1 MHENVDHLVTLH
13 EIVEEA
19 RRRLPDGVWNYLVGG
34 AESETTLRR
43 NRQALDSIAF
53 RPRVLRDVSGVDCSS
68 ALLGR
73 RLRAP
78 VLLAPIGSLQDLHP
92 RGGAA
97 VAEAAAAAGV
107 AMMLS
112 SASAPGLEATAEAG
126 GDGPRIFQ
134 LYVRGD
140 ADWVDDHVRRAIDA
154 GYDAFCFTVDLDY
167 YSRRERDLARRF
179 VTTGRRNVSGEHHQ
193 MRFTWDGVKR
203 VQDRFDI
210 PLVLKGIATAED
222 AALACEMGIDA
233 VYVSNHGGRQLDH
246 GRGSID
252 VVPEVVEAVGG
263 RAEVL
268 VDGGF
273 LRGTDIVKAI
283 ALGATAVGV
292 GRLNGFGIAAGG
304 ADGVARMLELLTGEI
319 RTCLGLLGVNRLEEL
334 DARLPAPHRPG
345 ARRRNAQRLP
355 AARRGSVG
363 EGLIRSTVL
372 RNPARAAA
380 PKRGVARSP
389 WERGRPA
396 RPGRRP
402 EMENPP
408 QAHGCSTGRDAR
420 APRNTNGPAA
430 HLRAIGDLLVCRR

>member
-1 MHENVDHLVTLH
+1 MHENVDHLATFH
-13 EIVEEA
+13 EIVEQA
-19 RRRLPDGVWNYLVGG
+19 KRRLPEGVWNYLVGG

-43 NRQALDSIAF
+43 NRQALDAIAF
-53 RPRVLRDVSGVDCSS
+53 RPRVLRDVSGVDCS
-68 ALLGR
+68 ATLLGR
-73 RLRAP
+73 TLRAP

-97 VAEAAAAAGV
+97 VAEAAAKAGV

-112 SASAPGLEATAEAG
+112 SASAPGPERAAEAG
-126 GDGPRIFQ
+126 ADAMKIFQ

-140 ADWVDDHVRRAIDA
+140 DAWVDDRVRRAVDA

-167 YSRRERDLARRF
+167 YARRERDVAKRF
-179 VTTGRRNVSGEHHQ
+179 VTTGRRNVSGEHYQ

-222 AALACEMGIDA
+222 AALACEMGIDV

-252 VVPEVVEAVGG
+252 VLPEVVEAVAG
-263 RAEVL
+263 RAEIL

-304 ADGVARMLELLTGEI
+304 ASGITRMLELLLDEI

-334 DARLPAPHRPG
+334 DARHLHRVEPVHG
-345 ARRRNAQRLP
+345 
-355 AARRGSVG
+355 GG
-363 EGLIRSTVL
+363 MRSAYPL
-372 RNPARAAA
+372 LDED
-380 PKRGVARSP
+380 P
-389 WERGRPA
+389 WA
-396 RPGRRP
+396 
-402 EMENPP
+402 
-408 QAHGCSTGRDAR
+408 TG
-420 APRNTNGPAA
+420 
-430 HLRAIGDLLVCRR
+430 